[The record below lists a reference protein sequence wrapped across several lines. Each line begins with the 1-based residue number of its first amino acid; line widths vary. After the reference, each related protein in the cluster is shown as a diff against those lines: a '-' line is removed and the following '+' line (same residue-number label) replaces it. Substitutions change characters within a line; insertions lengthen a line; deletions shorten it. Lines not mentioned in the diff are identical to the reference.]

1 MVQAS
6 ARWCGYS
13 RSGARIVILRASM
26 VVASVNPVLLLFDL
40 FLYVLDPGDLELLI
54 MSKGYIM
61 AQIDQLIRFPEYTQV
76 LQMDPP
82 DVQDLPPKKRIK
94 LQPSRGHHQLPSMEE
109 LRHMGEGTE
118 RAE

>member
-1 MVQAS
+1 M
-6 ARWCGYS
+6 
-13 RSGARIVILRASM
+13 RIVIFRARM
-26 VVASVNPVLLLFDL
+26 VFAGANLVLLLFDL

-82 DVQDLPPKKRIK
+82 DVQDLPPR
-94 LQPSRGHHQLPSMEE
+94 RE
-109 LRHMGEGTE
+109 
-118 RAE
+118 